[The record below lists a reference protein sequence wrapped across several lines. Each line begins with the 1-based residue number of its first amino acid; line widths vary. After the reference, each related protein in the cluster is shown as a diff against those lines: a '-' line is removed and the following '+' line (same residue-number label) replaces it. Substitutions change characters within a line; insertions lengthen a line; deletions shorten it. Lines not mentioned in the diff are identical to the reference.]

1 MSLLQLEDFALFFID
16 ETPNELFMAAQ
27 LKEWQETDKIVLV

>member
-1 MSLLQLEDFALFFID
+1 MSLLQLENFALFFMD
-16 ETPNELFMAAQ
+16 EIPNELFTTAQ